1 MIVRPLL
8 PADLDALLALDAATN
23 PHPWTAAQWQ
33 DSLVQHLCLGLED
46 NGVLAGLAV
55 AMLLPDEAELLL
67 IAVDPARQGHGLG
80 RQLLTTLRTELA
92 AGKRKK
98 LVLEVRASNLSA
110 QQFYAAAGLSEIG
123 RRKNY
128 YPTAEGRED
137 ALLLAGALP

>member
-8 PADLDALLALDAATN
+8 PADLDALLALDGATN

-33 DSLVQHLCLGLED
+33 DSLAQHLCLGLEYH
-46 NGVLAGLAV
+46 GILAGLAV

-80 RQLLTTLRTELA
+80 RELLAALRTELA
-92 AGKRKK
+92 AQQRVN
-98 LVLEVRASNLSA
+98 LFLEVRASNLRA
-110 QQFYAAAGLSEIG
+110 QQFYAAAGLREIG

-128 YPTAEGRED
+128 YPTTNGRED
-137 ALLLAGALP
+137 ALLLAGALS